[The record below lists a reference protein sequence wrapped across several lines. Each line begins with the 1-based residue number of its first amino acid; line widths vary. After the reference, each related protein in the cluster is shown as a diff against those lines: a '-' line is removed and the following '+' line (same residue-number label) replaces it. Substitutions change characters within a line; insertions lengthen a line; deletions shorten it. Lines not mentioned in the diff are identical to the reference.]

1 MLNMKDIKLSNKIMS
16 LDVESNG
23 LWGEPIS
30 IGFTIEEN
38 GKVIDKWEAC
48 YIDPT
53 KEYNDWVKENV
64 IVPLKENKNI
74 FHCSSYDNLLRLF
87 VLRYIHYC
95 KDCGHTVL
103 YHMGHIV
110 EANLFK
116 ELVSGGYIG
125 EWDAPYTPIEVSAL
139 LAVCGYEMDS
149 VDKLAELNLIK
160 KPEASQRHQALYDA
174 EVTARAYWFL
184 KAQLEKKE

>member
-1 MLNMKDIKLSNKIMS
+1 MKDIKLSNKIMS

-74 FHCSSYDNLLRLF
+74 FHCSSYDNLLRWF